1 MALQIGNIKT
11 DSDGQNIIQFYSHV
25 HFLALKIYFQVI
37 QYKAI
42 ITRAIWELG
51 PNNPNAGE
59 QTIVNGN
66 YDTFLDLKFVCLF
79 NLHVLHK
86 WKLW

>member
-1 MALQIGNIKT
+1 MSKLFSTKQ
-11 DSDGQNIIQFYSHV
+11 SLHE
-25 HFLALKIYFQVI
+25 
-37 QYKAI
+37 QYE
-42 ITRAIWELG
+42 TG

-59 QTIVNGN
+59 QTIVND

-86 WKLW
+86 WKL